1 MSVEERYE
9 YMICRP
15 WCKQSNG
22 ETTKDVTQMV
32 VEIMHVKV
40 ELGLGQGLG
49 LGLGLG
55 PVTRLSADNYHSWGG
70 YHGTFWQKLQIKGIS
85 DAESMGCY
93 CEVMLVFWYLF

>member
-40 ELGLGQGLG
+40 ELGLGQGYIL
-49 LGLGLG
+49 LTLILLWED
-55 PVTRLSADNYHSWGG
+55 VTV
-70 YHGTFWQKLQIKGIS
+70 
-85 DAESMGCY
+85 ESSEC
-93 CEVMLVFWYLF
+93 